1 MSSFDCQFP
10 RGRSRAARMDAFMY
24 TFSFADGGL
33 CEHVCVPVRLAQFV
47 EWMAAA
53 SGLAVAGEW
62 EGVIRASAVNV
73 VGAVTAEL
81 G

>member
-1 MSSFDCQFP
+1 
-10 RGRSRAARMDAFMY
+10 MY

-33 CEHVCVPVRLAQFV
+33 CEHVCVPGRLAQFV

-53 SGLAVAGEW
+53 AGLAVAGEW
-62 EGVIRASAVNV
+62 EGFIRASAVNV